1 MRWTI
6 RTKLT
11 ALVLAALLP
20 LVAGAG
26 LKFWHD
32 LSVERAKV
40 QSEMLEL
47 AQYLSRQFDEILTG
61 QIENLEAIGSVRRLD
76 RLEDE
81 DLAAA
86 AARVQVQHP
95 FVHRFL
101 VIRPDG
107 IVTASSE
114 IHAPHATLVF
124 GDQALVGASLRD
136 GEVKVGAAQASA
148 AGGQLIVPLVVPV
161 TDHRGARS
169 GVVAAEIDLRR
180 LSAFVDSVGLARGT
194 TAAIVS
200 TDGIVLARSGG
211 AVRRLGR
218 PFGTKP
224 QARALIQRGG
234 GISEWRWDD
243 GIVSLAGAAP
253 MSKAPW
259 IVVTA
264 APSAEAYGPAVSRLL
279 GNLLGLG
286 AVTLIAVLG
295 AWLISRR
302 MNRSVLALMAGAR
315 GLAAGEGR
323 PIVVPTR
330 DELAE
335 LAVQFNYAMDERRRA
350 QAGVEARQ
358 RRLRALTEVNLS
370 LSQQLDLERLLQQI
384 TEALARLTG
393 AFVVVL
399 WEVQAATGRIVRRAL
414 TAEASIRVE
423 LPEELTLEEGGT
435 GWIAQHDEP
444 LFVEDIS
451 KDPRIMAVDWALRN
465 DLVAFAGVPVSS
477 GDELLGVLTLNLKRG
492 TLPREDDRALL
503 LSFASQA
510 AVAIRNARLFAETE
524 SRRRESETLS
534 ELGHALAQALDP
546 DIVAQ
551 RIADGVRGLLKASA
565 AGLFHLEPD
574 GSMTAAAVSG
584 DIGPVGGRGIVFPR
598 GTGVA
603 SLVARDR
610 APIVS
615 PNVLTDARVLLTPDL
630 RARIEQAG
638 YRSVLSVPLLVKE
651 AVIGALSVGDAEGR
665 IFGED
670 EVRLTQ
676 AFADH
681 AAVVFQNARL
691 YTEANRRRREAEAL
705 ARMARAL
712 TESLDVAGVSGRIVE
727 AVSALFAARSA
738 VIRLRRP
745 DGSLVALASSG
756 SASEQLPPGHTL
768 PPGIGISARAVA
780 EGRAVWSADINAAPG
795 VVLSDDLRGR
805 NELSQLGAVLAVPL
819 RTTNEIIGMLAVA
832 DQTGRVFSQSEANL
846 LQTFADQ
853 AALALEN
860 ARNYSEAT
868 HRQREAEELARVAR
882 MLTESPEVADL
893 GERIVSSLLPLFG
906 VTSSRLC
913 LRRPDG
919 ALEVVASKG
928 GVQGF
933 FDPGSAI
940 PPGVGVV
947 GEAMRM
953 GRPVWTP
960 DVLAEPRF
968 SLTDEARQYIQ
979 HAGDNAVLAVP
990 LTVKGDSIGA
1000 LILNDRAGREFQDSE
1015 VALLQAFADQAA
1027 LALDNARLYG
1037 ETRRRLRYVDSLRE
1051 VVEQILVPISLDE
1064 RLSLIA
1070 RKAVE
1075 LLDADRAMIALRDES
1090 SGDLVV
1096 RAGFQLSEGEVG
1108 RVLTPGRG
1116 ASAVAVSQR
1125 RPIMVNDYLA
1135 WSQRDP
1141 YIVGAYTTKPPRAT
1155 IACPLMVR
1163 DQAIGSL
1170 SVGLH
1175 RPDGRFTAADVDQL
1189 ASLAAPAALAIEHS
1203 RLYAELQARLHEL
1216 QETQAQL
1223 LQAGKLSAVG
1233 QLVSGVAHEL
1243 NNPLSVVIGYGQL
1256 LMAKDLPPDLRR
1268 PIELIVA
1275 QGDRMA
1281 KIVQSLLLFSRQRKP
1296 ERVPVNLREVIE
1308 QTVGLRA
1315 TQLTLSGIRV
1325 ETAYSNGLPQIE
1337 GDAHQLQQVFLNLLL
1352 NAEQAIL
1359 GSGAGEQRV
1368 GDCIRVSTSARRE
1381 GDRVWLIAEMADN
1394 GPGIPADVLPR
1405 IFEPFFTTKR
1415 VGVGTGLGLSVSYG
1429 IVQQHG
1435 GRLSVTT
1442 RPGRTVFSVELPVT
1456 PVPTSA
1462 AAPPVAVEPVASGRG
1477 RHALVV
1483 DDEPSIVDL
1492 VTTLLRQRG
1501 WQVDVAPGG
1510 RSALERLRDGR
1521 YDLIVTDIRMPDGSG
1536 EELYRE
1542 ATSHQQE
1549 MAGRFIFITGDTANV
1564 EAWQF
1569 LEATHAPVIEKP
1581 FTAQTLLQAVERVTP

>member
-6 RTKLT
+6 RAKLT
-11 ALVLAALLP
+11 ALVLAVLLP

-32 LSVERAKV
+32 LGEERAKV

-47 AQYLSRQFDEILTG
+47 AKHLSRHFDEVLSG
-61 QIENLEAIGSVRRLD
+61 QVENLEAIGSVRRLE

-81 DLAAA
+81 DLATA
-86 AARVQVQHP
+86 AARVQDQHP

-101 VIRPDG
+101 AIRRDGLVI
-107 IVTASSE
+107 ASSE
-114 IHAPHATLVF
+114 VRPSLSARVF
-124 GDQALVGASLRD
+124 GDQALVDAALRD
-136 GEVKVGAAQASA
+136 RQVRVGSPQASA
-148 AGGQLIVPLVVPV
+148 AGGQLVAPLVVPV
-161 TDHRGARS
+161 TDHRGGPS

-180 LSAFVDSVGLARGT
+180 LSAFVAGVRLSPGT
-194 TAAIVS
+194 TAAIV
-200 TDGIVLARSGG
+200 TRDGIVLARSGH
-211 AVRRLGR
+211 AVKSLGK
-218 PFGTKP
+218 PFGTTP

-243 GIVSLAGAAP
+243 GIVSLAGAAA

-264 APSAEAYGPAVSRLL
+264 TPSAEAYGPAASRLSS
-279 GNLLGLG
+279 NLLGLG
-286 AVTLIAVLG
+286 VMTLVAVLG
-295 AWLISRR
+295 AWLISRQ
-302 MNRSVLALMAGAR
+302 MNRSVRALMAGAR
-315 GLAAGEGR
+315 GLAAGDAG

-335 LAVQFNYAMDERRRA
+335 LARQFNDAMDERRRA
-350 QAGVEARQ
+350 QAGIEARQ
-358 RRLRALTEVNLS
+358 RRLRALADVNLS
-370 LSQQLDLERLLQQI
+370 LSQQLDPERLLQQI

-399 WEVQAATGRIVRRAL
+399 WEVQVATGRIVRRTF
-414 TAEASIRVE
+414 TADPSISVE
-423 LPEELTLEEGGT
+423 LPEELTLEQGAT
-435 GWIAQHDEP
+435 GWIARHDRP
-444 LFVEDIS
+444 LFVEDITQ
-451 KDPRIMAVDWALRN
+451 DTRIIAVDWALHH

-492 TLPREDDRALL
+492 TLPREDDR
-503 LSFASQA
+503 
-510 AVAIRNARLFAETE
+510 ARLFAETE

-551 RIADGVRGLLKASA
+551 RIADGVRGLLRARS
-565 AGLFHLEPD
+565 AGLYHLEPD
-574 GSMTAAAVSG
+574 GSLVAAAVSG
-584 DIGPVGGRGIVFPR
+584 DMGPTGGRGILFPR

-603 SLVARDR
+603 SLVTRDR
-610 APIVS
+610 APVVS
-615 PNVLTDARVLLTPDL
+615 PNLLADARIRLTPDV
-630 RARIEQAG
+630 RARIEEAG
-638 YRSVLSVPLLVKE
+638 YRSVLSVPLLVKD
-651 AVIGALSVGDAEGR
+651 AVIGALSVGDVEGR
-665 IFGED
+665 VFSED

-712 TESLDVAGVSGRIVE
+712 TESLDIAGVAERIVE

-745 DGSLVALASSG
+745 DDSLVVLASSG
-756 SASEQLPPGHTL
+756 SAREQLPPGHTL
-768 PPGIGISARAVA
+768 PPGVGISAQAVA

-795 VVLSDDLRGR
+795 VVLSDDIRSR

-819 RTTNEIIGMLAVA
+819 RTTHDIIGMLA
-832 DQTGRVFSQSEANL
+832 
-846 LQTFADQ
+846 FADQ

-860 ARNYSEAT
+860 ARHYSEAT
-868 HRQREAEELARVAR
+868 RRQREAEELARVAR
-882 MLTESPEVADL
+882 MLTESLDVADL
-893 GERIVSSLLPLFG
+893 GERIVSSLLALFG

-928 GVQGF
+928 LVEGF
-933 FDPGSAI
+933 FEPGSII
-940 PPGVGVV
+940 PPKVGVV
-947 GEAMRM
+947 GEAMST
-953 GRPVWTP
+953 GRPAWTR
-960 DVLAEPRF
+960 DVLADSHF
-968 SLTDEARQYIQ
+968 SLDDEARRYVEQV
-979 HAGDNAVLAVP
+979 GDNAVLAVP
-990 LTVKGDSIGA
+990 LTVRGEAIGA
-1000 LILNDRAGREFQDSE
+1000 LILNDRAGRDFPEPE
-1015 VALLQAFADQAA
+1015 VALLQAFADQAV

-1051 VVEQILVPISLDE
+1051 VVEQILVPFTLDE
-1064 RLSLIA
+1064 RLNLIA
-1070 RKAVE
+1070 RKAAE
-1075 LLDADRAMIALRDES
+1075 LFDADRAMIALRDER
-1090 SGDLVV
+1090 SGELVV

-1108 RVLTPGRG
+1108 RVLTPERG

-1125 RPIMVNDYLA
+1125 RPIMVNDYSK
-1135 WSQRDP
+1135 WRQRDP
-1141 YIVGAYTTKPPRAT
+1141 YIVAAYASQPAQAT

-1175 RPDGRFTAADVDQL
+1175 RGDGRFTAADVEQL
-1189 ASLAAPAALAIEHS
+1189 ASLAVPAALAIEHS
-1203 RLYAELQARLHEL
+1203 QLYAELQARLREL
-1216 QETQAQL
+1216 QDTQAQL

-1256 LMAKDLPPDLRR
+1256 LMARNLPPELRR
-1268 PIELIVA
+1268 PIELIVV

-1281 KIVQSLLLFSRQRKP
+1281 KIVQGLLLFSRQRKP
-1296 ERVPVNLREVIE
+1296 ERGAVNLREVLE
-1308 QTVGLRA
+1308 QTIGLRS
-1315 TQLTLSGIRV
+1315 TQLTLSGIHV
-1325 ETAYSNGLPQIE
+1325 ETDYGNALPQID
-1337 GDAHQLQQVFLNLLL
+1337 GDVHQLQQVFLNLVL

-1368 GDCIRVSTSARRE
+1368 GDRIRVSIATRRE
-1381 GDRVWLIAEMADN
+1381 GDRTWLITEVADN
-1394 GPGIPADVLPR
+1394 GPGIPTDVLPR

-1429 IVQQHG
+1429 IIQQHG
-1435 GRLSVTT
+1435 GSSAS
-1442 RPGRTVFSVELPVT
+1442 RPGRDGPCSPW
-1456 PVPTSA
+1456 SC
-1462 AAPPVAVEPVASGRG
+1462 
-1477 RHALVV
+1477 
-1483 DDEPSIVDL
+1483 
-1492 VTTLLRQRG
+1492 RQ
-1501 WQVDVAPGG
+1501 
-1510 RSALERLRDGR
+1510 
-1521 YDLIVTDIRMPDGSG
+1521 
-1536 EELYRE
+1536 
-1542 ATSHQQE
+1542 
-1549 MAGRFIFITGDTANV
+1549 
-1564 EAWQF
+1564 
-1569 LEATHAPVIEKP
+1569 
-1581 FTAQTLLQAVERVTP
+1581 

>member
-6 RTKLT
+6 RAKLT
-11 ALVLAALLP
+11 ALVLVVLLP

-32 LSVERAKV
+32 LSEERAKA
-40 QSEMLEL
+40 QSEMLEFAQHL
-47 AQYLSRQFDEILTG
+47 ARHLDEVLSGQF
-61 QIENLEAIGSVRRLD
+61 ENLEALGSVQRLD
-76 RLEDE
+76 EIE
-81 DLAAA
+81 SEELATL
-86 AARVQVQHP
+86 AARVQVRHP
-95 FVHRFL
+95 FIHRFL
-101 VIRPDG
+101 AMRSDG
-107 IVTASSE
+107 LITASS
-114 IHAPHATLVF
+114 APRGPEPAASF
-124 GDQALVGASLRD
+124 SDRALLEASLRD
-136 GEVKVGAAQASA
+136 GLPMAGAPQPSA
-148 AGGQLIVPLVVPV
+148 ADGRMVVPLVAPILNR
-161 TDHRGARS
+161 DAQS
-169 GVVAAEIDLRR
+169 GLVVAEIDLRR
-180 LSAFVDSVGLARGT
+180 FSAFIDGVRLSHGT
-194 TAAIVS
+194 TAAIV
-200 TDGIVLARSGG
+200 TADGIVLARSGG
-211 AVRRLGR
+211 ALKTLGQ
-218 PFGTKP
+218 PFGTTP

-253 MSKAPW
+253 MSRAPW
-259 IVVTA
+259 IVVA
-264 APSAEAYGPAVSRLL
+264 ATPSAEAYGPAASRLW

-286 AVTLIAVLG
+286 AITLIAVLG

-302 MNRSVLALMAGAR
+302 MNRSVRALSAGAR
-315 GLAAGEGR
+315 GLAAGDGP
-323 PIVVPTR
+323 PIVVPTG

-335 LAVQFNYAMDERRRA
+335 LAEQFNHAMDEQRVA
-350 QAGVEARQ
+350 QAGIEARQ
-358 RRLRALTEVNLS
+358 RRLRALADVNLS

-399 WEVQAATGRIVRRAL
+399 WEVRPATGRIVRRTF
-414 TAEASIRVE
+414 TAEQSITVE
-423 LPEELTLEEGGT
+423 LPEELMLDEGGT
-435 GWIAQHDEP
+435 GWIARHDRP
-444 LFVEDIS
+444 LFVEDITR
-451 KDPRIMAVDWALRN
+451 DTRIIAVDWALRN

-477 GDELLGVLTLNLKRG
+477 GGELLGVLTLNLKRG
-492 TLPREDDRALL
+492 TLPPEDDRALL
-503 LSFASQA
+503 VSFASQA
-510 AVAIRNARLFAETE
+510 AVAIRNARLFAEAE
-524 SRRRESETLS
+524 SRRREGETLN
-534 ELGHALAQALDP
+534 ELSHALAQALDP

-551 RIADGVRGLLKASA
+551 RIADGVRGMLRARS
-565 AGLFHLEPD
+565 AGLYRLEDD
-574 GSMTAAAVSG
+574 GSMVAAAVSG
-584 DIGPVGGRGIVFPR
+584 DMGPTAGRGIVFPR

-615 PNVLTDARVLLTPDL
+615 PNLLTDARIVLTPDV

-638 YRSVLSVPLLVKE
+638 YRSVLSVPLLVKD

-665 IFGED
+665 RFTED
-670 EVRLTQ
+670 EVRLAQ

-681 AAVVFQNARL
+681 AAVTFQNARL

-712 TESLDVAGVSGRIVE
+712 TESLDVTGVAERIVK

-745 DGSLVALASSG
+745 DGSLVVLASSG

-768 PPGIGISARAVA
+768 PVGIGISARAVA
-780 EGRAVWSADINAAPG
+780 EGRAVWSADVNAAPG
-795 VVLSDDLRGR
+795 VVVSDDLRSR

-832 DQTGRVFSQSEANL
+832 DQTGRVFSQSEAVL

-860 ARNYSEAT
+860 ARHYSEAKR
-868 HRQREAEELARVAR
+868 RQHEAEELARVGR
-882 MLTESPEVADL
+882 MLTESLDVADL
-893 GERIVSSLLPLFG
+893 GERIVASLLPLFG

-928 GVQGF
+928 MARGF
-933 FDPGSAI
+933 FDPGSII

-947 GEAMRM
+947 GEAMRV
-953 GRPVWTP
+953 GRPAWTR
-960 DVLAEPRF
+960 DVLVEPRF
-968 SLTDEARQYIQ
+968 SLNDEARRYVE
-979 HAGDNAVLAVP
+979 HVGDNAVLAVP

-1000 LILNDRAGREFQDSE
+1000 LILNDRAGREFLEPE

-1037 ETRRRLRYVDSLRE
+1037 ETRQRLRYVDSLRE
-1051 VVEQILVPISLDE
+1051 VVEQILVPFSLDE

-1070 RKAVE
+1070 RKAAE
-1075 LLDADRAMIALRDES
+1075 LFDADRAMIALRDES

-1096 RAGFQLSEGEVG
+1096 RAGFHLSEGEVG
-1108 RVLTPGRG
+1108 RVLTPERG
-1116 ASAVAVSQR
+1116 ASAVSVSQR
-1125 RPIMVNDYLA
+1125 RPIMVNDYAA
-1135 WSQRDP
+1135 WPQCDP
-1141 YIVGAYTTKPPRAT
+1141 YIVTKYAAKPPQAT
-1155 IACPLMVR
+1155 MACPLLIR
-1163 DQAIGSL
+1163 DQAIGAL

-1203 RLYAELQARLHEL
+1203 RLYAELQARLREL

-1256 LMAKDLPPDLRR
+1256 LMAKDLPPELRR

-1296 ERVPVNLREVIE
+1296 ERGAVNLRDVIE
-1308 QTVGLRA
+1308 QAVGLRA
-1315 TQLTLSGIRV
+1315 TQLTLSGIHV
-1325 ETAYSNGLPQIE
+1325 DAAYGNGLPQAE
-1337 GDAHQLQQVFLNLLL
+1337 GDEHQLQQVFLNLLL

-1359 GSGAGEQRV
+1359 GSGAGEQRA
-1368 GDCIRVSTSARRE
+1368 GDRIRLSTTTRRE
-1381 GDRVWLIAEMADN
+1381 GDQAWLIAEVADN
-1394 GPGIPADVLPR
+1394 GPGIPTDVLPR

-1429 IVQQHG
+1429 IIQQHG
-1435 GRLSVTT
+1435 GRLSVASQ
-1442 RPGRTVFSVELPVT
+1442 PGRTVFSVELP
-1456 PVPTSA
+1456 A
-1462 AAPPVAVEPVASGRG
+1462 MAAPASTAATQAVAAPAADGRG

-1521 YDLIVTDIRMPDGSG
+1521 YDLVVTDIRMPDGSG
-1536 EELYRE
+1536 EELYRA
-1542 ATSHQQE
+1542 ATSHQQDL
-1549 MAGRFIFITGDTANV
+1549 AGRFVFITGDTANAD
-1564 EAWQF
+1564 AWRF
-1569 LEATHAPVIEKP
+1569 LEATRAPVIEKP
-1581 FTAQTLLQAVERVTP
+1581 FTALALLQAVERVTP

>member
-6 RTKLT
+6 RAKLT
-11 ALVLAALLP
+11 ALVLAVLLP

-32 LSVERAKV
+32 LGEERAKV

-47 AQYLSRQFDEILTG
+47 AKHLSRHFDEVLSG
-61 QIENLEAIGSVRRLD
+61 QVENLEAIGSVRRLE

-81 DLAAA
+81 DLATA
-86 AARVQVQHP
+86 AARVQDQHP

-101 VIRPDG
+101 AIRRDGLVI
-107 IVTASSE
+107 ASSE
-114 IHAPHATLVF
+114 VRPSLSARVF
-124 GDQALVGASLRD
+124 GDQALVDAALRD
-136 GEVKVGAAQASA
+136 RQVRVGSPQASA
-148 AGGQLIVPLVVPV
+148 AGGQLVAPLVVPV
-161 TDHRGARS
+161 TDHRGGPS

-180 LSAFVDSVGLARGT
+180 LSAFVDGVRLSPGT
-194 TAAIVS
+194 TAAIV
-200 TDGIVLARSGG
+200 TRDGIVLARSGD
-211 AVRRLGR
+211 AVKSLGK
-218 PFGTKP
+218 PFGTTP

-243 GIVSLAGAAP
+243 GIVSLAGAAA

-264 APSAEAYGPAVSRLL
+264 TPSAEAYGPAASRLSS
-279 GNLLGLG
+279 NLLGLG
-286 AVTLIAVLG
+286 VITLVAVLG
-295 AWLISRR
+295 AWLISRQ
-302 MNRSVLALMAGAR
+302 MNRSVRALMAGAR
-315 GLAAGEGR
+315 GLAAGDAG

-335 LAVQFNYAMDERRRA
+335 LARQFNDAMDERRRA
-350 QAGVEARQ
+350 QAGIEARQ
-358 RRLRALTEVNLS
+358 RRLRALADVNLS
-370 LSQQLDLERLLQQI
+370 LSQQLDPERLLQQI

-399 WEVQAATGRIVRRAL
+399 WEVQVATGRIVRRTF
-414 TAEASIRVE
+414 TADPSISVE
-423 LPEELTLEEGGT
+423 LPEELTLEQGAT
-435 GWIAQHDEP
+435 GWIARHDRP
-444 LFVEDIS
+444 LFVEDITQ
-451 KDPRIMAVDWALRN
+451 DTRIIAVDWALHH

-551 RIADGVRGLLKASA
+551 RIADGVRGLLRARS
-565 AGLFHLEPD
+565 AGLYHLEPD
-574 GSMTAAAVSG
+574 GSLVAAAVSG
-584 DIGPVGGRGIVFPR
+584 DMGPTGGRGILFPR

-603 SLVARDR
+603 SLVTRDR
-610 APIVS
+610 APVVS
-615 PNVLTDARVLLTPDL
+615 PNLLADARIRLTPDV
-630 RARIEQAG
+630 RARIEEAG
-638 YRSVLSVPLLVKE
+638 YRSVLSVPLLVKD
-651 AVIGALSVGDAEGR
+651 AVIGALSVGDVEGR
-665 IFGED
+665 VFSED

-712 TESLDVAGVSGRIVE
+712 TESLDIAGVAERIVE

-745 DGSLVALASSG
+745 DDSLVVLASSG
-756 SASEQLPPGHTL
+756 SAREQLPPGHTL
-768 PPGIGISARAVA
+768 PPGVGISAQAVA

-795 VVLSDDLRGR
+795 VVLSDDIRSR

-819 RTTNEIIGMLAVA
+819 RTTHDIIGMLAVA
-832 DQTGRVFSQSEANL
+832 DQAGRVFSQAEADL

-860 ARNYSEAT
+860 ARHYSEAT
-868 HRQREAEELARVAR
+868 RRQREAEELARVAR
-882 MLTESPEVADL
+882 MLTESLDVADL
-893 GERIVSSLLPLFG
+893 GERIVSSLLALFG

-928 GVQGF
+928 LVEGF
-933 FDPGSAI
+933 FEPGSII
-940 PPGVGVV
+940 PPKVGVV
-947 GEAMRM
+947 GEAMST
-953 GRPVWTP
+953 GRPAWTR
-960 DVLAEPRF
+960 DVLADSHF
-968 SLTDEARQYIQ
+968 SLDDEARRYVEQV
-979 HAGDNAVLAVP
+979 GDNAVLAVP
-990 LTVKGDSIGA
+990 LTVRGEAIGA
-1000 LILNDRAGREFQDSE
+1000 LILNDRAGRDFPEPE
-1015 VALLQAFADQAA
+1015 VALLQAFADQAV

-1051 VVEQILVPISLDE
+1051 VVEQILVPFTLDE
-1064 RLSLIA
+1064 RLNLIA
-1070 RKAVE
+1070 RKAAE
-1075 LLDADRAMIALRDES
+1075 LFDADRAMIALRDER
-1090 SGDLVV
+1090 SGELVV

-1108 RVLTPGRG
+1108 RVLTPERG

-1125 RPIMVNDYLA
+1125 RPIMVNDYSR
-1135 WSQRDP
+1135 WRQRDP
-1141 YIVGAYTTKPPRAT
+1141 YIVAAYASQPAQAT

-1175 RPDGRFTAADVDQL
+1175 RGDGRFTAADVEQL
-1189 ASLAAPAALAIEHS
+1189 ASLAVPAALAIEHS
-1203 RLYAELQARLHEL
+1203 QLYAELQARLREL
-1216 QETQAQL
+1216 QDTQAQL

-1256 LMAKDLPPDLRR
+1256 LMARNLPPELRR
-1268 PIELIVA
+1268 PIELIVV

-1281 KIVQSLLLFSRQRKP
+1281 KIVQGLLLFSRQRKP
-1296 ERVPVNLREVIE
+1296 ERGAVNLREVLE
-1308 QTVGLRA
+1308 QTIGLRS
-1315 TQLTLSGIRV
+1315 TQLTLSGIHV
-1325 ETAYSNGLPQIE
+1325 ETDYGNALPQID
-1337 GDAHQLQQVFLNLLL
+1337 GDVHQLQQVFLNLVL

-1368 GDCIRVSTSARRE
+1368 GDRIRVSIATRRE
-1381 GDRVWLIAEMADN
+1381 GDRTWLITEVADN
-1394 GPGIPADVLPR
+1394 GPGIPTDVLPR

-1429 IVQQHG
+1429 IIQQHG
-1435 GRLSVTT
+1435 GQLSVTT
-1442 RPGRTVFSVELPVT
+1442 RPGWTVFAVELPAMT
-1456 PVPTSA
+1456 APGERAPAQPAPAPA
-1462 AAPPVAVEPVASGRG
+1462 AIGRG

-1501 WQVDVAPGG
+1501 WQVDVAAGG

-1521 YDLIVTDIRMPDGSG
+1521 YDLIVTDVRMPDGSG
-1536 EELYRE
+1536 EELYRV
-1542 ATSHQQE
+1542 ATSHQQDLV
-1549 MAGRFIFITGDTANV
+1549 GRFVFITGDTVNA
-1564 EAWQF
+1564 EAWRF
-1569 LEATHAPVIEKP
+1569 LETTRAPVIEKP